1 MKLNYLKIGQI
12 KTLDELNKY
21 SLNKPIFL
29 GNYLFHYL
37 IHTNNLKALRLY
49 KFPINFVNNDGYNG
63 FLLAPRYNNY
73 KILEYFIKTYPE
85 YIYSFSNENEN
96 FLHFCDPTNNNYL
109 KLINKYKLNWNVLFQ
124 SYTTDGISNLDSL
137 FLLGS
142 YKTISLII
150 KKIKFKYNTYLKIP
164 YTFSIILNKDLNT
177 KNIISILKELVKQ
190 DYNIFKY
197 NDNLG
202 NNLLY
207 PIVLSNNYK
216 LLKYMYK
223 QDIDFNSYTP
233 INTFHI
239 FKLAYN
245 KGIISKEFKMADLIW
260 DKIKYKHDFTET
272 NKQGDNLVHYI
283 LKSRIQNNYGNY
295 NLEQKVLKNFK
306 EWDLIN
312 MDKTTP
318 LDLIIQLD
326 YKKYHKLIKNLN
338 LKTKYNNTDIDN
350 KWKKYIDQN
359 IKINNNKN
367 NIKLVNNNYSHG
379 NIFQARFTDTA
390 IFAKYLNDK
399 YKSLYV
405 PFTKNKIQINYKLY
419 TNLSLP
425 GEMLKNNLNFPWII
439 IWNNIDNYFV
449 HPYLNKLIRENS
461 KKYNYGFVYLS
472 LTLPNNGLHA
482 SLILYDFINK
492 KIERFD
498 PYGNTMGLDTDMD
511 NVLAKRL
518 HINGFKYIEPSRY
531 LPVAGFQTISDE
543 NNILNTKFGDF
554 GGYCLAWCIWY
565 IEHRLNNKGVD
576 SKVLI
581 RKTLNKFY
589 TNKYKPMKF
598 IRNYANKINDYRVK
612 YLKKINI
619 PDNIISNEMLP
630 LEYLEQIKTNI
641 NKHF

>member
-589 TNKYKPMKF
+589 TNKYKPMEF